1 MIMTASA
8 LLGRLDSSRLLA
20 LGGICMVLVAMLLG
34 EIYAIYISH
43 VANGII
49 RQSWTAVVEAASQ
62 GNAVA
67 VEEHFAIIGDLTEKR
82 GRTMNAHSHLGAFG
96 LLALVLAFI
105 QPVLPLTDQRKR
117 LFAVTFLLG
126 AVLQS
131 GGVYI
136 SYYVGRW
143 AVYLADV
150 GAVLFIIA
158 VGGNLLALLSRR
170 PASSVS
176 LSETLRLQLA
186 PAASRFLVQAGLLL
200 ILAGMVFGL
209 YYAGVLVS
217 VDRPAVFSSIDA
229 AVQGVADQDATKAGE
244 QIAHFKRMQSKIGIT
259 AAAHSHA
266 IEFGLIIILLAFIQ
280 RYVLLDDAWRLRWAR
295 VLAVGAY
302 LLPVCV
308 YLATMYGLRAA
319 AFADLFGG
327 MVMLGLIAMGYGIVR
342 YTGAADLKSVDAE

>member
-1 MIMTASA
+1 MPASVPF
-8 LLGRLDSSRLLA
+8 GRLDSSRLLA
-20 LGGICMVLVAMLLG
+20 LGGICMVLIAMLLG

-49 RQSWTAVVEAASQ
+49 RQSWTAVVEAATQ
-62 GNAVA
+62 GNAFA
-67 VEEHFAIIGDLTEKR
+67 VEENFAVIQDLTEKR
-82 GRTMNAHSHLGAFG
+82 GRTMNTHSHLGAFG

-105 QPVLPLTDQRKR
+105 QPVLPLTDRRKR
-117 LFAVTFLLG
+117 QFAVMFLLG

-131 GGVYI
+131 GGVYV

-158 VGGNLLALLSRR
+158 VGGNLMALLSRQ
-170 PASSVS
+170 PAPS
-176 LSETLRLQLA
+176 LSETLLVQLA
-186 PAASRFLVQAGLLL
+186 PSASRFLVKAGLLL

-209 YYAGVLVS
+209 YYSWGLVS
-217 VDRPAVFSSIDA
+217 VDRPAVFSAIDA
-229 AVQGVADQDATKAGE
+229 TVEGVANQDAATAGE
-244 QIAHFKRMQSKIGIT
+244 SIAQFKRMQSKIAIT

-295 VLAVGAY
+295 VLVVGAY

-327 MVMLGLIAMGYGIVR
+327 MVMLGLIAMGFGIVR
-342 YTGAADLKSVDAE
+342 YTGAADLKSVKAE

>member
-1 MIMTASA
+1 MTATA
-8 LLGRLDSSRLLA
+8 LFGRLDSSRLLA
-20 LGGICMVLVAMLLG
+20 LGGICMVLAAMLLG

-67 VEEHFAIIGDLTEKR
+67 VEENFAIIGDLTEKR

-105 QPVLPLTDQRKR
+105 QPALSLTDQRKR
-117 LFAVTFLLG
+117 QFAVMFLLG

-158 VGGNLLALLSRR
+158 VGGTLMALLSRQ
-170 PASSVS
+170 PGKAVS
-176 LSETLRLQLA
+176 LSETLWLQLE
-186 PAASRFLVQAGLLL
+186 PAASRFLVKAGLLL

-209 YYAGVLVS
+209 YYSWQLVS

-229 AVQGVADQDATKAGE
+229 AVQGVADQDATTAGQ
-244 QIAHFKRMQSKIGIT
+244 QIAQFKRGQSKIAIT

-266 IEFGLIIILLAFIQ
+266 IEFGLIIVLLAFIQ
-280 RYVLLDDAWRLRWAR
+280 RFVFLDDAWRLRWAR
-295 VLAVGAY
+295 VLAIGAY

-308 YLATMYGLRAA
+308 YFATMYGLRAA
-319 AFADLFGG
+319 AFADFFGG
-327 MVMLGLIAMGYGIVR
+327 MVMLGLIAMGFGVVR
-342 YTGAADLKSVDAE
+342 YTGVADLKSREAE